1 MSLEVFPKDPSL
13 QTKGPVTGLC
23 PSSELHWTES
33 CHEAKTNQA
42 IEGTC
47 FPAAPGLVK
56 MLCERAEPGATPH
69 PHPFPPFP
77 EPTFLRVAHLIPFD
91 SLSGDVNKLFLDVN
105 TAIILHPVLLP
116 PVVAASP
123 KVWKQLCIPGFRQL
137 QMIWESTHCSERQK
151 CGLTSSVK
159 PSSSYLP
166 SWPQFTQPS
175 QLLIFATPLPPG

>member
-1 MSLEVFPKDPSL
+1 
-13 QTKGPVTGLC
+13 
-23 PSSELHWTES
+23 
-33 CHEAKTNQA
+33 
-42 IEGTC
+42 
-47 FPAAPGLVK
+47 

-123 KVWKQLCIPGFRQL
+123 EV
-137 QMIWESTHCSERQK
+137 
-151 CGLTSSVK
+151 
-159 PSSSYLP
+159 
-166 SWPQFTQPS
+166 
-175 QLLIFATPLPPG
+175 